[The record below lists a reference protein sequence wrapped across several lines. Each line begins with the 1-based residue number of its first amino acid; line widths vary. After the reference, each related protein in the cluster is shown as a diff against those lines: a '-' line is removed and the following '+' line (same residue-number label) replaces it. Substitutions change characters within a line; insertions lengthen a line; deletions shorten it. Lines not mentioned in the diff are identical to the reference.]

1 MVVSLLKDIQL
12 GFISSKTLIFNTR
25 LKVRLKRHMQTR
37 NVLDEILKNRHDQGS
52 DITCKNKETMLNR

>member
-1 MVVSLLKDIQL
+1 MSCVILGIEVVVSLLKDIQL

-37 NVLDEILKNRHDQGS
+37 NVLDEILKKQ
-52 DITCKNKETMLNR
+52 T